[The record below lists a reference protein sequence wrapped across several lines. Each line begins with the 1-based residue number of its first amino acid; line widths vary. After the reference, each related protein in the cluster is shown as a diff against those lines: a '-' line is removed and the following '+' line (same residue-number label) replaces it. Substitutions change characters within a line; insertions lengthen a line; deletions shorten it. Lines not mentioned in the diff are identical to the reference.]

1 MLVGHVAK
9 VLLQKLLKDMYPRY
23 DSHIFA
29 EIPMGSEHKRNNSS
43 TSYLGFLL
51 KLKWGN
57 IYKEIRNFFF
67 HYFAVA
73 LTE

>member
-1 MLVGHVAK
+1 MPFSKSITVGTLMYVKGMLVGHVAK

-43 TSYLGFLL
+43 TSYLGSLL
-51 KLKWGN
+51 KSKWGN
-57 IYKEIRNFFF
+57 I
-67 HYFAVA
+67 
-73 LTE
+73 

>member
-9 VLLQKLLKDMYPRY
+9 VLLQKLLKDMYPWY

-43 TSYLGFLL
+43 TSYLGFSTKFNVGQHL
-51 KLKWGN
+51 KGN
-57 IYKEIRNFFF
+57 HKNESGTSFFII
-67 HYFAVA
+67 
-73 LTE
+73 LQ